1 MAVKRKTSHLRPSRK
16 LSGKTV
22 YGAEGK
28 KIGSIKH
35 VMVDEKKGE
44 IAHAVLGI
52 GGLFGI
58 GNARYMV
65 PWNVLRYDA
74 DLGAYSSDIS
84 ENRLKGRPKHGVE
97 TIFDWNARYATL
109 HPYNNEVVVHPG

>member
-1 MAVKRKTSHLRPSRK
+1 MAVKRKTSHLSPSTIV
-16 LSGKTV
+16 SGRAV

-35 VMVDEKKGE
+35 VMVDEKKGK

-52 GGLFGI
+52 GGFFGV
-58 GNARYMV
+58 GDTHYMV

-74 DLGAYSSDIS
+74 DLGAYSSDIN
-84 ENRLKGRPKHGVE
+84 EKRLKGRPKHGTE
-97 TIFDWNARYATL
+97 TIFDLNARYATL

>member
-16 LSGKTV
+16 LSGKAV
-22 YGAEGK
+22 YGAKGK

-35 VMVDEKKGE
+35 VLVDEKKGE

-52 GGLFGI
+52 GGFFGSD
-58 GNARYMV
+58 AHYMV

-84 ENRLKGRPKHGVE
+84 ESRLKGRPKHGME
-97 TIFDWNARYATL
+97 TIFDLNARYATL
-109 HPYNNEVVVHPG
+109 HPRNNEFVVHPG

>member
-16 LSGKTV
+16 LSGKAV
-22 YGAEGK
+22 YGAKGK
-28 KIGSIKH
+28 KVGSIKH

-52 GGLFGI
+52 GGFFG
-58 GNARYMV
+58 GGAHYMV

-84 ENRLKGRPKHGVE
+84 ESRLKGRPKHGVE
-97 TIFDWNARYATL
+97 TIFDLNARYATL
-109 HPYNNEVVVHPG
+109 HPRNNEFVVHPG